1 MIVIAH
7 ADPGVP
13 NWLDASGHEEG
24 FVTFRWIGTD
34 TSARP
39 TMERV
44 PLDRLDAALGDCRR
58 IDAAGR
64 AAQLAERR
72 RGLLRRFG

>member
-1 MIVIAH
+1 
-7 ADPGVP
+7 
-13 NWLDASGHEEG
+13 
-24 FVTFRWIGTD
+24 
-34 TSARP
+34 
-39 TMERV
+39 MERV

-64 AAQLAERR
+64 AAQLTERR